1 MGPRLQVDPVR
12 LRSLRTRLGIPLDAA
27 AKRVNVSETALAKWE
42 SESAKLSVETLQK
55 LARSY
60 KRNWYVF
67 LLEEEDGFG
76 KPAIPHDFRR
86 RRGAAASLG
95 SDSLIAIDEAWLRL
109 DKIEAVND
117 GQAAQPVPQV
127 LRATKD
133 SDPEEIAARF
143 RKKLGVSMT
152 FPAPVT
158 DAYAAL
164 RAWIEALTAVGIYIS
179 QVRMPTEEIRA
190 FCLSRR
196 SAHLIVLSNKDW
208 PTARIFSLIHEVG
221 HLLLG
226 SDAMCQ
232 PIEAGSVRANH
243 WEEPWC
249 NHFAAAVLM
258 PRAGLDANPRFH
270 ELLAGEIEVGM
281 GRALANEIGVSEL
294 ALFRRLETFG
304 HISTAQYQAL
314 QDEADRSWDARA
326 AREGDGFLVHSRRIV
341 SKESPLLVRHVFDS
355 YERGDL
361 SYREVGMLLDAPLR
375 SIPKIREATR

>member
-1 MGPRLQVDPVR
+1 MGPRLQVDPAR
-12 LRSLRTRLGIPLDAA
+12 LKSLRTRLGIPLDVA
-27 AKRVNVSETALAKWE
+27 AKRVSVSETTLAKWE
-42 SESAKLSVETLQK
+42 SESTALPIETLQK
-55 LARSY
+55 IARSY

-86 RRGAAASLG
+86 RRDAATSLS

-109 DKIEAVND
+109 DKVEAVND
-117 GQAAQPVPQV
+117 GQAVEPITKSLHA
-127 LRATKD
+127 RKD
-133 SDPEEIAARF
+133 SDPEKLAARF
-143 RKKLGVSMT
+143 RRKLGLSMG

-164 RAWIEALTAVGIYIS
+164 RAWVETLTAAGLYIS

-190 FCLSRR
+190 FCLSRG

-208 PTARIFSLIHEVG
+208 PTARVFSLIHEVG

-226 SDAMCQ
+226 TDAMCQ
-232 PIEAGSVRANH
+232 PVEADPAGNGHR
-243 WEEPWC
+243 EEPWC
-249 NHFAAAVLM
+249 NRFAAAVLM
-258 PRAGLDANPRFH
+258 PRASLDANPRFH
-270 ELLAGEIEVGM
+270 ELLDGEIKIGA
-281 GRALANEIGVSEL
+281 GRSLAKEIGVSEL

-314 QDEADRSWDARA
+314 QDEADENWDARP
-326 AREGDGFLVHSRRIV
+326 ESGSGGFLVHSRRIV

-361 SYREVGMLLDAPLR
+361 SYREIGMLLDTPLR
-375 SIPKIREATR
+375 SIPKIREAAG